1 MARFGRS
8 KKTGKAERR
17 PDGHVRQSQLVGPY
31 GAGSMIDLVQHAV
44 VVCGLDSWDA
54 SVGFSSIDEPR
65 LRDRLAELYKLDLAG
80 QDYFRRPPDGDD
92 REPSLHQGIRVLE
105 FPAWFVCQGCRRL
118 VHRRDLSDS
127 TRRDGRRYHECERD
141 KKSVTVPVRFVG
153 ACANGHLQDF
163 PWVDFVHYGGERC
176 PAPELY
182 LDEGRTGDF
191 FEIRVICASCNERMP
206 LASALAKDF
215 KLSCDGA
222 RPWLPR
228 AREWEACKDNL
239 RLLVRT
245 ASNGYFPMVISA
257 LSVPDPANELYD
269 QVRHIEQQ
277 LKGLPPELLRASLEH
292 GETYRDLVEKFGV
305 DPVVEA
311 LEQHW
316 EGKAAERLPTRT
328 AEYQQLTDA
337 PDELTG
343 EDFGEDERFVAR
355 RVDVP
360 DSLRG
365 KVSRVVLAHRLREVR
380 VQYGFTRLEPA
391 SQDNQGEYDINV
403 RRAPL
408 SSGRGWL
415 PAATIQGE
423 GVFLELDPSAI
434 ADWGNRKVVI
444 ERAKT
449 LSEGFQQWYE
459 RNAHTRQDGKLKV
472 PPFLGARFYL
482 LHSLS
487 HLLMSAISLECGY
500 AASSIRE
507 RIYCGPY
514 GDDTTEMSGILL
526 YTGTPGSEG
535 TLGGLVDQGRRLEHH
550 VKFALEMASL
560 CSNDPVCG
568 SHTPKNDPS
577 ERWLEGAACHGCL
590 FVSEPSC
597 ERFNRYLDRALVVPV
612 IGEDSGLAFF
622 EASGVF

>member
-8 KKTGKAERR
+8 RKTGKAERR
-17 PDGHVRQSQLVGPY
+17 PDGHVRQSHLVGVY
-31 GAGSMIDLVQHAV
+31 GAGSMIDLLQHAV

-54 SVGFSSIDEPR
+54 SLGVDAIEEGR
-65 LRDRLAELYKLDLAG
+65 LRDRLAEHYKLDLDSR
-80 QDYFRRPPDGDD
+80 DYFRRPPDGDD
-92 REPSLHQGIRVLE
+92 RDPSQHQGIRVLE

-163 PWVDFVHYGGERC
+163 PWVEFAHIGVERC
-176 PAPELY
+176 PAPELT
-182 LDEGRTGDF
+182 LDEGRSGDF
-191 FEIRVICASCNERMP
+191 FEIFVQCESCEHRVP
-206 LASALAKDF
+206 LATALAKDF
-215 KLSCDGA
+215 SINCGGL

-228 AREWEACKDNL
+228 AREREECKEGL

-269 QVRHIEQQ
+269 EVRHVEQQ
-277 LKGLPPELLRASLEH
+277 LKGLSPALVRANLQEA
-292 GETYRDLVEKFGV
+292 EAYRPLVEKYGV
-305 DPVVEA
+305 ESIVKA

-316 EGKAAERLPTRT
+316 EGRAAERLPTRT

-343 EDFGEDERFVAR
+343 EDFGEDEKFVAR
-355 RVDVP
+355 RIEV
-360 DSLRG
+360 STGLRD
-365 KVSRVVLAHRLREVR
+365 KVSLIALAHRLQEVR

-403 RRAPL
+403 RKAPL
-408 SSGRGWL
+408 SSGKGWL
-415 PAATIQGE
+415 PATTVQGE
-423 GVFLELDPSAI
+423 GVFLELSPDAI
-434 ADWGNRKVVI
+434 NEWNKRPAVI
-444 ERAKT
+444 ERAKI
-449 LSEGFQQWYE
+449 LNEGFQKWYE
-459 RNAHTRQDGKLKV
+459 RNARARNDGKLKI

-487 HLLMSAISLECGY
+487 HLLITAISLECGY

-514 GDDTTEMSGILL
+514 GDDKTEMSGILL

-550 VKFALEMASL
+550 LNFALETASL
-560 CSNDPVCG
+560 CSNDPVCA
-568 SHTPKNDPS
+568 SHKPKNDPT

-597 ERFNRYLDRALVVPV
+597 ERYNRYLDRALVVPV
-612 IGEDSGLAFF
+612 IGEDPSLAFF
-622 EASGVF
+622 EGPDAL

>member
-8 KKTGKAERR
+8 RKTGKAERR
-17 PDGHVRQSQLVGPY
+17 PDGHVRESHLVGVY

-54 SVGFSSIDEPR
+54 SLGVDSIEEGR
-65 LRDRLAELYKLDLAG
+65 LRDRLAEHYKLDLDSR
-80 QDYFRRPPDGDD
+80 DYFRRPPDGDD
-92 REPSLHQGIRVLE
+92 RDPSLHQGIRVLE

-153 ACANGHLQDF
+153 ACVNGHLQDF
-163 PWVDFVHYGGERC
+163 PWAEFAHIGVDRC
-176 PAPELY
+176 AAPELT
-182 LDEGRTGDF
+182 LDEGRSGDF
-191 FEIRVICASCNERMP
+191 FEIFVKCESCQHQVP
-206 LASALAKDF
+206 LATALAKDF
-215 KLSCDGA
+215 TIDCGGL

-228 AREWEACKDNL
+228 AREREECKEQL

-269 QVRHIEQQ
+269 DVRHIEQQ
-277 LKGLPPELLRASLEH
+277 LKGLGPDLLRGNLEQV
-292 GETYRDLVEKFGV
+292 EAYRPLVEKYDV
-305 DPVVEA
+305 ASIIKA
-311 LEQHW
+311 LQQHW

-337 PDELTG
+337 PDEVTG
-343 EDFGEDERFVAR
+343 EDFGEHEKFVAR
-355 RVDVP
+355 RIEVP
-360 DSLRG
+360 PSVSAQISLIA
-365 KVSRVVLAHRLREVR
+365 LAHRLQEVR

-403 RRAPL
+403 RKAPL
-408 SSGRGWL
+408 SFGKGWL
-415 PAATIQGE
+415 PATTVQGE
-423 GVFLELDPSAI
+423 GVFLELSPSAI
-434 ADWGNRKVVI
+434 SEWSNRPAVVK
-444 ERAKT
+444 RAKV
-449 LSEGFQQWYE
+449 LKDAFQLWYE
-459 RNAHTRQDGKLKV
+459 RNAQARKDGKLKI

-487 HLLMSAISLECGY
+487 HLLITAISLECGY

-514 GDDTTEMSGILL
+514 GDDKTEMSGILL

-535 TLGGLVDQGRRLEHH
+535 TLGGLVEQGRRLEHH
-550 VKFALEMASL
+550 LSVALRAASL
-560 CSNDPVCG
+560 CSNDPVCA
-568 SHTPKNDPS
+568 SHKPKNDPS

-597 ERFNRYLDRALVVPV
+597 ERYNRYLDRALVVPV
-612 IGEDSGLAFF
+612 IGEDPSLAFF
-622 EASGVF
+622 EVLDAI

>member
-1 MARFGRS
+1 
-8 KKTGKAERR
+8 
-17 PDGHVRQSQLVGPY
+17 
-31 GAGSMIDLVQHAV
+31 MIDLVQHAV

-54 SVGFSSIDEPR
+54 SLGIDSIEEPR
-65 LRDRLAELYKLDLAG
+65 LRDRLAEHYNLDLENR
-80 QDYFRRPPDGDD
+80 DYFRRPPDGDD
-92 REPSLHQGIRVLE
+92 REPSQHQGIRVLE

-118 VHRRDLSDS
+118 VHRIDLSDS

-153 ACANGHLQDF
+153 ACSNGHLQDF
-163 PWVDFVHYGGERC
+163 PWVEFAHIGVDRC
-176 PAPELY
+176 PAPELT
-182 LDEGRTGDF
+182 LDEGRSGDF
-191 FEIRVICASCNERMP
+191 FEIFVVCESCQSRVQLST
-206 LASALAKDF
+206 ALAKDF
-215 KLSCDGA
+215 TISCNGK

-228 AREWEACKDNL
+228 AHEREDCKEDL

-269 QVRHIEQQ
+269 EVRQIEQQ
-277 LKGLPPELLRASLEH
+277 LKGLSPTLLRANLQEA
-292 GETYRDLVEKFGV
+292 EAYRPFVEKHDV
-305 DPVVEA
+305 ESIVEA

-343 EDFGEDERFVAR
+343 EDFGEDEKFVAR
-355 RVDVP
+355 RIDVSTGLQ
-360 DSLRG
+360 DKISLIA
-365 KVSRVVLAHRLREVR
+365 LAHRLQEVR

-403 RRAPL
+403 RKAPL
-408 SSGRGWL
+408 SSGKGWL
-415 PAATIQGE
+415 PATTVQGE
-423 GVFLELDPSAI
+423 GVFLELSPKAI
-434 ADWGNRKVVI
+434 AEWSNRPAVV
-444 ERAKT
+444 ERAKM
-449 LSEGFQQWYE
+449 LHDGFQKWYE
-459 RNAHTRQDGKLKV
+459 RNAQTRSDGKIKV

-487 HLLMSAISLECGY
+487 HLLITAISLECGY

-514 GDDTTEMSGILL
+514 GDDKTEMSGILL

-535 TLGGLVDQGRRLEHH
+535 TLGGLVEQGRRLEHH
-550 VKFALEMASL
+550 LKFALEMASL
-560 CSNDPVCG
+560 CSNDPVCA
-568 SHTPKNDPS
+568 SHKPKNDPT

-597 ERFNRYLDRALVVPV
+597 ERYNRYLDRALVVPV
-612 IGEDSGLAFF
+612 IGEKPELAFF
-622 EASGVF
+622 EGI